1 MSDST
6 AGAAAA
12 ERPTNFKRL
21 FVIVAIGLGSINVVQ
36 LAIGALADRALA
48 DAQRAAEAQHI
59 ADGQRIAEAQRIVEA
74 QRAALSPQATA
85 DRFHDLFYK
94 NRNTVGRNQWMGI
107 RTQQNPNDVWIAQ
120 EILFEVK
127 PDFVVECGAFM
138 GGSAVLW
145 ATVLREINPAG
156 RVIAIDVEDRLGEA
170 KKLPIFKERVDFLLG
185 SSTAPEV
192 VGEVKRRVAGRSV
205 VVILD
210 SDHAKHHV
218 LQELKAYADL
228 VRPGSYIIVQDSD
241 INGHPVVLDPTGVG
255 GIYAGQAGPWEAI
268 QEFVASDKR
277 FKSDLDRERLMLTF
291 NTNGFLRR
299 VE

>member
-1 MSDST
+1 MRRRALRVATWCYSDPMSDST
-6 AGAAAA
+6 AGAAAP
-12 ERPTNFKRL
+12 EKPTNFKRL

-36 LAIGALADRALA
+36 FAIGALADRALA
-48 DAQRAAEAQHI
+48 DAQRVAEAQHL

-94 NRNTVGRNQWMGI
+94 NRNAVGRNQWMGI
-107 RTQQNPNDVWIAQ
+107 RTQQNPNDVWITQ

-145 ATVLREINPAG
+145 ATLLREINPAG

-185 SSTAPEV
+185 SSTAPEI
-192 VGEVKRRVAGRSV
+192 EIGR
-205 VVILD
+205 
-210 SDHAKHHV
+210 AHV
-218 LQELKAYADL
+218 
-228 VRPGSYIIVQDSD
+228 
-241 INGHPVVLDPTGVG
+241 
-255 GIYAGQAGPWEAI
+255 
-268 QEFVASDKR
+268 
-277 FKSDLDRERLMLTF
+277 
-291 NTNGFLRR
+291 
-299 VE
+299 